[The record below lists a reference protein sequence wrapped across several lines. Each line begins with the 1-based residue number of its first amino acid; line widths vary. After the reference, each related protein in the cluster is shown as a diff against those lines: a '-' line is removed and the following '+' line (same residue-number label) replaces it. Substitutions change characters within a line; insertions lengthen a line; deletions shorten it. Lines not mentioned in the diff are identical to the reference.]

1 MKRLAC
7 VIVAAT
13 VVSLTA
19 YGTSKATPI
28 APIPGAATTNG
39 DNIIRAYYYHR
50 HYYRHRHYGY
60 YGHRYHHRYY

>member
-7 VIVAAT
+7 AIVAAM
-13 VVSLTA
+13 VVFIAA

-28 APIPGAATTNG
+28 APISGAATTNG
-39 DNIIRAYYYHR
+39 DNVIRAYYYHHR
-50 HYYRHRHYGY
+50 YYRHHRY

>member
-7 VIVAAT
+7 AIVAAMI
-13 VVSLTA
+13 VFIAA

-28 APIPGAATTNG
+28 AAIQGAATTSS
-39 DNIIRAYYYHR
+39 DKVIRAYYYHH
-50 HYYRHRHYGY
+50 HYYRHRHHGY

>member
-7 VIVAAT
+7 AIVAAM
-13 VVSLTA
+13 VVFIAA

-28 APIPGAATTNG
+28 APIPGAATNNS
-39 DNIIRAYYYHR
+39 DNVIRAYYYHHR
-50 HYYRHRHYGY
+50 YYRHHRY

>member
-13 VVSLTA
+13 AISFAA
-19 YGTSKATPI
+19 YGASKATPI

-39 DNIIRAYYYHR
+39 DNVIRAYYYHH
-50 HYYRHRHYGY
+50 HYYRHRRY
-60 YGHRYHHRYY
+60 YGHRYRYY